1 MDFGPDKLRRLAVAC
16 REAKEK
22 RSRLSIE
29 DLEMLMEKLEKAL
42 DVSSIANDVYDIII
56 FITSEISTM

>member
-1 MDFGPDKLRRLAVAC
+1 MDFGPDKLKRLAVAC

-42 DVSSIANDVYDIII
+42 DVSSITSDVYDIYYYI
-56 FITSEISTM
+56 

>member
-42 DVSSIANDVYDIII
+42 DVSSIANDV
-56 FITSEISTM
+56 